1 MKSCEKCGRPIAD
14 TAAACPYCGY
24 SQAAELPNAL
34 QPGWEIAGR
43 YRIESVIGLGGFG
56 ITYCAYDQKLACTVA
71 LKEYFP
77 SGVANRI
84 PGSKEVIL
92 YAGKR
97 TEEFRQG
104 YTRFLNEARNMIQF
118 QSVPNV
124 VQVREYFEE
133 NGTAY
138 IVMEYL
144 RGHTL
149 KTEIERA
156 PLTWERAVT
165 IGAVICGAL
174 TALHRKGI
182 VHRDVSPDN
191 IFLCDDGRIKLI
203 DFGAARV
210 SMQQT
215 PLTVVFKDC
224 FTPPEQYSRS
234 AHQGPQTDIYALG
247 ATLYTAML
255 GKKPESALNRWP
267 TDHLKA
273 PHTLKPEIPEPVSN
287 AVMQALALE
296 PELRFSSAEEFSR
309 ALLQYQQ
316 TKSLEKTR
324 KEKQRRK
331 WISLLSV
338 FLVLAIVGGTV
349 GYLWISRTAQETL
362 PDAAIDVW
370 FTADPLRASG
380 QNKIAALNAAA
391 SAFQTLYPNVE
402 LRLQSIAPD
411 QYEQRLKQA
420 QQDGSLPVLF
430 ERTAQS
436 TDLACN
442 AKALRQLNRQYDPAG
457 FRLGAPVSGDYA
469 VLGLG
474 LPVLYAS
481 NACAEGIGFDFRQ
494 ASSATLASLA
504 GLDLKAGMDASFLPA
519 YEVLFQSSIPE
530 TDSMTVSA
538 DALDAFLS
546 GEQGLYYG
554 STADAADVQTQ
565 LAGRYQL
572 YAVQSPERACMLQN
586 VWSVTQQSS
595 KKETACAVRFLSYLL
610 SEDGQRCLYL
620 ENQYPCIP
628 VSSTVYEQYRNIAGE
643 LADVLTDA
651 KPRPCGIV

>member
-1 MKSCEKCGRPIAD
+1 MRTCEKCGRPIAD
-14 TAAACPYCGY
+14 SAAACPYCGY
-24 SQAAELPNAL
+24 SQTEEVPNAL

-43 YRIESVIGLGGFG
+43 YRIESVIGIGGFG
-56 ITYCAYDQKLACTVA
+56 ITYRAYDKKLACTIA

-77 SGVANRI
+77 SGITNRI

-104 YTRFLNEARNMIQF
+104 YARFLNEAQNMMQF
-118 QSVPNV
+118 HSVPNI

-156 PLTWERAVT
+156 PLEWERTVA
-165 IGAVICGAL
+165 IGAVVCDAL
-174 TALHRKGI
+174 AALHRKGI

-191 IFLCDDGRIKLI
+191 IFLCDDGKIKLI

-210 SMQQT
+210 SVQQT

-273 PHTLKPEIPEPVSN
+273 PHALKPEIPEPVSN

-296 PELRFSSAEEFSR
+296 PELRFSRAEEFSR

-349 GYLWISRTAQETL
+349 GYLWLSRAATATL
-362 PDAAIDVW
+362 PDATVDIW
-370 FTADPLRASG
+370 FTANPLRASG

-391 SAFQTLYPNVE
+391 DAFRTLYPNVE
-402 LRLQSIAPD
+402 LRLQSIAPE
-411 QYEQRLKQA
+411 QYEQQLKQA
-420 QQDGSLPVLF
+420 EQDGTLPVLF
-430 ERTAQS
+430 ERTAQNAE
-436 TDLACN
+436 LACN
-442 AKALRQLNRQYDPAG
+442 AKAIRQLNRQTSSEE
-457 FRLGAPVSGDYA
+457 FRLAAPVSGEYA
-469 VLGLG
+469 ALGYG
-474 LPVLYAS
+474 LPVL
-481 NACAEGIGFDFRQ
+481 
-494 ASSATLASLA
+494 
-504 GLDLKAGMDASFLPA
+504 
-519 YEVLFQSSIPE
+519 LFQSSIPE
-530 TDSMTVSA
+530 PDNMKVSA
-538 DALDAFLS
+538 DTLDAFLS

-554 STADAADVQTQ
+554 DTADAADVQAQMT
-565 LAGRYQL
+565 GRYRL
-572 YAVQSPERACMLQN
+572 YAVQSPESACMLQN
-586 VWSVTQQSS
+586 VWSITQKAS

-620 ENQYPCIP
+620 ENHYPCVPI
-628 VSSTVYEQYRNIAGE
+628 SSAVYEEYRDIAGE
-643 LADVLTDA
+643 LADILAETQ
-651 KPRPCGIV
+651 PRSCGIA

>member
-56 ITYCAYDQKLACTVA
+56 VTYCAYDQKLACTVA

-84 PGSKEVIL
+84 PGSKEVSL

-620 ENQYPCIP
+620 ENQYPSIP

>member
-104 YTRFLNEARNMIQF
+104 YARFLNEARNMIQF

-620 ENQYPCIP
+620 ENQYPSIP

>member
-56 ITYCAYDQKLACTVA
+56 ITYRAYDKKLACTIA

-77 SGVANRI
+77 SGITNRI

-104 YTRFLNEARNMIQF
+104 YARFLNEAQNMMQF
-118 QSVPNV
+118 HSVPNI

-156 PLTWERAVT
+156 PLEWERTVA
-165 IGAVICGAL
+165 IGAVVCDAL
-174 TALHRKGI
+174 AALHRKGI

-191 IFLCDDGRIKLI
+191 IFLCDDGKIKLI

-210 SMQQT
+210 SVQQT

-610 SEDGQRCLYL
+610 SGDGQRCLYL
-620 ENQYPCIP
+620 ENQYPSIP

>member
-14 TAAACPYCGY
+14 TAACPYCGY

-92 YAGKR
+92 YVGKR

-267 TDHLKA
+267 TDHLKT

-362 PDAAIDVW
+362 PDVAIDVW

-595 KKETACAVRFLSYLL
+595 KKETACAVRFLSYLM

-620 ENQYPCIP
+620 ENQHPSIP
-628 VSSTVYEQYRNIAGE
+628 VSCTVYEQYRNIAGE

>member
-1 MKSCEKCGRPIAD
+1 MKSCEKCGSPIAD

-92 YAGKR
+92 YVGKR

-620 ENQYPCIP
+620 ENQYPSIP

>member
-14 TAAACPYCGY
+14 TAACPYCGY

-92 YAGKR
+92 YAGTR

-620 ENQYPCIP
+620 ENQYPSIP

>member
-1 MKSCEKCGRPIAD
+1 MRTCEKCGRPIAD
-14 TAAACPYCGY
+14 SAAACPYCGY
-24 SQAAELPNAL
+24 SQTEEVPNAL

-43 YRIESVIGLGGFG
+43 YRIESVIGIGGFG
-56 ITYCAYDQKLACTVA
+56 ITYRSYDKKLACTIA

-77 SGVANRI
+77 SGITNRI

-104 YTRFLNEARNMIQF
+104 YARFLNEAQNMMQF
-118 QSVPNV
+118 HSVPNI

-156 PLTWERAVT
+156 PLEWERTVA
-165 IGAVICGAL
+165 IGAVVCDAL
-174 TALHRKGI
+174 AALHRKGI

-191 IFLCDDGRIKLI
+191 IFLCDDGKIKLI

-210 SMQQT
+210 SVQQT

-273 PHTLKPEIPEPVSN
+273 PHALKPEIPEPVSN

-296 PELRFSSAEEFSR
+296 PELRFSRAEEFSR

-349 GYLWISRTAQETL
+349 GYLWLSRAAKATL
-362 PDAAIDVW
+362 PDATVDIW

-391 SAFQTLYPNVE
+391 DAFQTLYPNVE
-402 LRLQSIAPD
+402 LRLQSIAPE
-411 QYEQRLKQA
+411 QYEQQLKQA
-420 QQDGSLPVLF
+420 EQDGTLPVLF

-436 TDLACN
+436 AELACN
-442 AKALRQLNRQYDPAG
+442 AKAIRQLNRQISSEE
-457 FRLGAPVSGDYA
+457 FRLAAPVSGEYA
-469 VLGLG
+469 ALGYG

-494 ASSATLASLA
+494 ATGATLTSLA
-504 GLDLKAGMDASFLPA
+504 SLDLKAGMKASFLPA

-530 TDSMTVSA
+530 TDNMKVSA
-538 DALDAFLS
+538 DTLDAFLS

-554 STADAADVQTQ
+554 DTADAADVQAQMT
-565 LAGRYQL
+565 GRYRL
-572 YAVQSPERACMLQN
+572 YAVQSPESACMLQN
-586 VWSVTQQSS
+586 VWSITQKAS

-620 ENQYPCIP
+620 ENHYPCVPI
-628 VSSTVYEQYRNIAGE
+628 SSAVYEEYRDIAGE
-643 LADVLTDA
+643 LADILAETQ
-651 KPRPCGIV
+651 PRSCGIA

>member
-14 TAAACPYCGY
+14 TAACPYCGY

-104 YTRFLNEARNMIQF
+104 YARFLNEARNMIQF

-267 TDHLKA
+267 TDHLKT

-362 PDAAIDVW
+362 PDVAIDVW

-411 QYEQRLKQA
+411 QYKQRLKQA

-620 ENQYPCIP
+620 ENQYPSIP

>member
-104 YTRFLNEARNMIQF
+104 HTRFLNEARNMIQF

-391 SAFQTLYPNVE
+391 SAFQTLYPNVA

-457 FRLGAPVSGDYA
+457 FRLGTPVSGDYA

-494 ASSATLASLA
+494 ASSATLAILA

-519 YEVLFQSSIPE
+519 YEMLFQSSIPE

-620 ENQYPCIP
+620 ENQYPSIP

>member
-138 IVMEYL
+138 IAMEYL

-296 PELRFSSAEEFSR
+296 DRTVSGLLLDERWRKSQEAFGPEL
-309 ALLQYQQ
+309 
-316 TKSLEKTR
+316 
-324 KEKQRRK
+324 
-331 WISLLSV
+331 
-338 FLVLAIVGGTV
+338 
-349 GYLWISRTAQETL
+349 
-362 PDAAIDVW
+362 
-370 FTADPLRASG
+370 
-380 QNKIAALNAAA
+380 AAA
-391 SAFQTLYPNVE
+391 SEEDDGAWRRPPLMDVDGQGNPAKTMKNLRTALEHNPSLMGR
-402 LRLQSIAPD
+402 LRLNLFSGRIDITGELPWKRPGTAHTWGDDDAAQLRIYLEPFFGKVPKNDVLDAVAACASD
-411 QYEQRLKQA
+411 QAYHPVRDYLNSLAWDGAERL
-420 QQDGSLPVLF
+420 DTLF
-430 ERTAQS
+430 V
-436 TDLACN
+436 D
-442 AKALRQLNRQYDPAG
+442 Y
-457 FRLGAPVSGDYA
+457 LGAEDSPYTRAVTRKAFTAAVARVMRPGCKFDTMLVLIGGQGRHKSTILAKMGGEWFSDSLRTFGDKDSMETIQGTW
-469 VLGLG
+469 VNE
-474 LPVLYAS
+474 V
-481 NACAEGIGFDFRQ
+481 AEMHEADNYRI
-494 ASSATLASLA
+494 AAMA
-504 GLDLKAGMDASFLPA
+504 LPA
-519 YEVLFQSSIPE
+519 AGILFIGLLF
-530 TDSMTVSA
+530 SA
-538 DALDAFLS
+538 AA
-546 GEQGLYYG
+546 GQGHG
-554 STADAADVQTQ
+554 QGQ
-565 LAGRYQL
+565 GQ
-572 YAVQSPERACMLQN
+572 
-586 VWSVTQQSS
+586 QQSHPS
-595 KKETACAVRFLSYLL
+595 LFHHDLSHFCHPRAD
-610 SEDGQRCLYL
+610 SAPVFCISDGR
-620 ENQYPCIP
+620 
-628 VSSTVYEQYRNIAGE
+628 G
-643 LADVLTDA
+643 
-651 KPRPCGIV
+651 

>member
-84 PGSKEVIL
+84 PGSKEVIP

-349 GYLWISRTAQETL
+349 GYLWIRRTAQETL

-546 GEQGLYYG
+546 GEQVLYYG

-620 ENQYPCIP
+620 ENQYPSIP

>member
-1 MKSCEKCGRPIAD
+1 
-14 TAAACPYCGY
+14 
-24 SQAAELPNAL
+24 
-34 QPGWEIAGR
+34 
-43 YRIESVIGLGGFG
+43 
-56 ITYCAYDQKLACTVA
+56 
-71 LKEYFP
+71 
-77 SGVANRI
+77 
-84 PGSKEVIL
+84 
-92 YAGKR
+92 
-97 TEEFRQG
+97 
-104 YTRFLNEARNMIQF
+104 
-118 QSVPNV
+118 
-124 VQVREYFEE
+124 
-133 NGTAY
+133 
-138 IVMEYL
+138 
-144 RGHTL
+144 
-149 KTEIERA
+149 
-156 PLTWERAVT
+156 
-165 IGAVICGAL
+165 
-174 TALHRKGI
+174 
-182 VHRDVSPDN
+182 
-191 IFLCDDGRIKLI
+191 
-203 DFGAARV
+203 
-210 SMQQT
+210 
-215 PLTVVFKDC
+215 
-224 FTPPEQYSRS
+224 
-234 AHQGPQTDIYALG
+234 
-247 ATLYTAML
+247 
-255 GKKPESALNRWP
+255 
-267 TDHLKA
+267 
-273 PHTLKPEIPEPVSN
+273 
-287 AVMQALALE
+287 MQALALE

-620 ENQYPCIP
+620 ENQYPSIP

>member
-1 MKSCEKCGRPIAD
+1 MKVVKFGGSSMAD
-14 TAAACPYCGY
+14 
-24 SQAAELPNAL
+24 
-34 QPGWEIAGR
+34 AGQ
-43 YRIESVIGLGGFG
+43 YRKVRDIL
-56 ITYCAYDQKLACTVA
+56 LADPERRVVVVSA
-71 LKEYFP
+71 
-77 SGVANRI
+77 
-84 PGSKEVIL
+84 
-92 YAGKR
+92 AGKR
-97 TEEFRQG
+97 FGNDHKLTDLLYLCYAHVQYGVDCSSIFD
-104 YTRFLNEARNMIQF
+104 MIA
-118 QSVPNV
+118 S
-124 VQVREYFEE
+124 R
-133 NGTAY
+133 
-138 IVMEYL
+138 YL
-144 RGHTL
+144 D
-149 KTEIERA
+149 I
-156 PLTWERAVT
+156 
-165 IGAVICGAL
+165 
-174 TALHRKGI
+174 
-182 VHRDVSPDN
+182 RD
-191 IFLCDDGRIKLI
+191 
-203 DFGAARV
+203 
-210 SMQQT
+210 
-215 PLTVVFKDC
+215 
-224 FTPPEQYSRS
+224 E
-234 AHQGPQTDIYALG
+234 LG
-247 ATLYTAML
+247 L
-255 GKKPESALNRWP
+255 
-267 TDHLKA
+267 D
-273 PHTLKPEIPEPVSN
+273 
-287 AVMQALALE
+287 LALE

-442 AKALRQLNRQYDPAG
+442 AKALRQLNRQYDPAD

-620 ENQYPCIP
+620 ENQYPSIP

>member
-1 MKSCEKCGRPIAD
+1 
-14 TAAACPYCGY
+14 
-24 SQAAELPNAL
+24 
-34 QPGWEIAGR
+34 
-43 YRIESVIGLGGFG
+43 
-56 ITYCAYDQKLACTVA
+56 
-71 LKEYFP
+71 
-77 SGVANRI
+77 
-84 PGSKEVIL
+84 
-92 YAGKR
+92 
-97 TEEFRQG
+97 
-104 YTRFLNEARNMIQF
+104 MIQF

-442 AKALRQLNRQYDPAG
+442 AKALRQLNRQYDPSG

-565 LAGRYQL
+565 LVGRYQL

-595 KKETACAVRFLSYLL
+595 KKETACAVRFLSYLM

-620 ENQYPCIP
+620 ENQHPSIP

>member
-1 MKSCEKCGRPIAD
+1 MRTCEKCGRPIAD
-14 TAAACPYCGY
+14 SAAACPYCGY
-24 SQAAELPNAL
+24 SRTEEVPNAL

-43 YRIESVIGLGGFG
+43 YRIESVIGIGGFG
-56 ITYCAYDQKLACTVA
+56 ITYRAYDKKLACTIA

-77 SGVANRI
+77 SGITNRI

-104 YTRFLNEARNMIQF
+104 YARFLNEAQNMMQF
-118 QSVPNV
+118 HSVPNI

-156 PLTWERAVT
+156 PLEWERTVA
-165 IGAVICGAL
+165 IGAVVCDAL
-174 TALHRKGI
+174 AALHRKGI

-191 IFLCDDGRIKLI
+191 IFLCDDGKIKLI

-210 SMQQT
+210 SVQQT

-247 ATLYTAML
+247 ATL
-255 GKKPESALNRWP
+255 
-267 TDHLKA
+267 
-273 PHTLKPEIPEPVSN
+273 
-287 AVMQALALE
+287 
-296 PELRFSSAEEFSR
+296 
-309 ALLQYQQ
+309 YQQ

-349 GYLWISRTAQETL
+349 GYLWLSRAAKATL
-362 PDAAIDVW
+362 PDATVDIW

-391 SAFQTLYPNVE
+391 DAFRTLYPNVE
-402 LRLQSIAPD
+402 LRLQSIASE
-411 QYEQRLKQA
+411 QYEQQLKQA
-420 QQDGSLPVLF
+420 EQDGTLPVLF
-430 ERTAQS
+430 ERTAQNAE
-436 TDLACN
+436 LACN
-442 AKALRQLNRQYDPAG
+442 AKAIRQLNRQISSEE
-457 FRLGAPVSGDYA
+457 FRLAAPVSGEYA
-469 VLGLG
+469 ALGYG

-494 ASSATLASLA
+494 ATGATLTSLASLN
-504 GLDLKAGMDASFLPA
+504 LKAGMKASFLPA

-530 TDSMTVSA
+530 TDNMKVSA
-538 DALDAFLS
+538 DTLDAFLS

-554 STADAADVQTQ
+554 DTADAADVQAQMT
-565 LAGRYQL
+565 GRYRL
-572 YAVQSPERACMLQN
+572 YAVQSPESACMLQN
-586 VWSVTQQSS
+586 VWSITQKAS

-620 ENQYPCIP
+620 ENHYPCVPI
-628 VSSTVYEQYRNIAGE
+628 SSAVYEEYRDIAGE
-643 LADVLTDA
+643 LADILAETQ
-651 KPRPCGIV
+651 PRSCGIA